1 MEAYISFGLTLVWIT
16 PSLHCFPLIFFGK
29 NLSWMQLLPCIWSRS
44 GCYICLYDPGIHTWR
59 GGEKKKQQKPMSLA
73 INNRAILYSVALAE
87 EQRCHG
93 RVELWGIIFVWVKVQ
108 THSWKQTAS
117 KFSMLYLLF
126 FKLPH
131 HHFSPIRLWHPSSP
145 QPREVR
151 DLSTSAGG
159 EQREPDTISQCP
171 PRQSALISL
180 HFEIFN

>member
-1 MEAYISFGLTLVWIT
+1 MNNTKPPLFPINFLWKEFELDAVTTLHLEQIWV
-16 PSLHCFPLIFFGK
+16 LH
-29 NLSWMQLLPCIWSRS
+29 LPIWPRHPH
-44 GCYICLYDPGIHTWR
+44 LERWR
-59 GGEKKKQQKPMSLA
+59 KKKQKPMSLA